1 MHLIGLKLVMFMR
14 LPQLIHLIL
23 KQSNRIGSR
32 KKKYIYNI
40 IPITIIILLPIL
52 VSLLYQIR
60 FNNYWR
66 FFFKCN
72 TAGFTSSIY
81 VSKSN
86 FRIFLL
92 CFFWPIIH
100 FHWFHHDCESHNPK
114 FSCALSSL
122 F

>member
-1 MHLIGLKLVMFMR
+1 MHLIGLKLVMFMG
-14 LPQLIHLIL
+14 QTNSSNFEAI
-23 KQSNRIGSR
+23 KSNRIE